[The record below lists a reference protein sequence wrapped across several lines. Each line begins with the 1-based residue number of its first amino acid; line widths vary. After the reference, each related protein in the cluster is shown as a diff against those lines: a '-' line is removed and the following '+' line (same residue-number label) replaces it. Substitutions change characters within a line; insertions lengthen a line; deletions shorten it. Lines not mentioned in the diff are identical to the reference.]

1 MNSRR
6 STPSGDGRGQGRG
19 GAPRGGSPRGG
30 DNSRGG
36 SRSGGSRGGSQGGFR
51 SDGPRRDD
59 RGGFRAERDGSRSR
73 FGRPAEGGPRS
84 DAPRRD
90 DRGGSQGGFRSD
102 GPRRDDRG
110 GFRSDAPRR
119 DDRGSQGGFR
129 SDGPRRDDRGSQ
141 GGFRS
146 DGPRRDDRGG
156 SRGGF
161 RSDAPRRDDRGS
173 QGGFRSDGP
182 RRDDRGGFRA
192 ERDGSRS
199 RFGRPAEGGP
209 RSDAPRRDD
218 RGGFRSDAPRR
229 DDRGSQGGFRSD
241 GPRRDDR
248 GGFRSDGPRR
258 DDRGSQGGFRS
269 DGPRRDDRGGSRG
282 RFGADRGRAD
292 APGAGSRSRF
302 GRAGR
307 ADEVQTIGGKRAGSY
322 GERRTVADRGPAKA
336 ERRPGAIDN
345 DRFKTA
351 RQPKRDSDFY
361 DRDYVDERDT
371 TEVPDGVRLQK
382 VLAQAGVASRRAC
395 EDMIGDG
402 RVTVDGQVVRRFGAR
417 VDPAKQVIHVDGK
430 RLPTMPDLVYLAIN
444 KPIGVVSTMSDP
456 DGRPSLADFVADRTE
471 RLFHVGRLDTETEGL
486 ILLTNDGE
494 LANRL
499 THPSYGV
506 QKKYWA
512 KVPGRIERDLGRR
525 LKKGIELEDGIAKA
539 DSFTLVQEHGQQALV
554 EVVLHEGRK
563 HIVRRMLEEVG
574 HPVIDLARIEFGPV
588 KLGRLKPG
596 TVRALTVKEV
606 GELYAAVGL

>member
-1 MNSRR
+1 MGRSSDGPRR
-6 STPSGDGRGQGRG
+6 DDR
-19 GAPRGGSPRGG
+19 
-30 DNSRGG
+30 
-36 SRSGGSRGGSQGGFR
+36 GSQGGFR
-51 SDGPRRDD
+51 SDG
-59 RGGFRAERDGSRSR
+59 
-73 FGRPAEGGPRS
+73 
-84 DAPRRD
+84 
-90 DRGGSQGGFRSD
+90 
-102 GPRRDDRG
+102 
-110 GFRSDAPRR
+110 PRR

-156 SRGGF
+156 SRGGSQGGF
-161 RSDAPRRDDRGS
+161 RSDAPRRDDR
-173 QGGFRSDGP
+173 GGFRSDGP
-182 RRDDRGGFRA
+182 RRDDRGGSRGGSQGGFRA

-218 RGGFRSDAPRR
+218 RGGFRSD
-229 DDRGSQGGFRSD
+229 
-241 GPRRDDR
+241 
-248 GGFRSDGPRR
+248 GPRR

-269 DGPRRDDRGGSRG
+269 DGPRRDDRGSQGGFRSDAPRRDDRGGSRG
-282 RFGADRGRAD
+282 RFGADRGRGD

>member
-1 MNSRR
+1 MNNRR
-6 STPSGDGRGQGRG
+6 GTPSGEGRGQSRG
-19 GAPRGGSPRGG
+19 GAPRGGNPR
-30 DNSRGG
+30 
-36 SRSGGSRGGSQGGFR
+36 GGSRGGS
-51 SDGPRRDD
+51 SS
-59 RGGFRAERDGSRSR
+59 GGFRAG
-73 FGRPAEGGPRS
+73 
-84 DAPRRD
+84 
-90 DRGGSQGGFRSD
+90 
-102 GPRRDDRG
+102 RG

-119 DDRGSQGGFR
+119 DDRGGFGARDDRGGFGADRGGSRSRYGRPAEGDRGGFR
-129 SDGPRRDDRGSQ
+129 SEGPRRDDRQGFESRGER

-146 DGPRRDDRGG
+146 EAPRRDDRGGFRPERRDEREAPRRDDRGGFGARDDRGGFRADRGGFREQRGGFRDDRGGSGRRDDREGPRSGAPRRDDRGG
-156 SRGGF
+156 SRGGTG
-161 RSDAPRRDDRGS
+161 RPGRRDEI
-173 QGGFRSDGP
+173 QTI
-182 RRDDRGGFRA
+182 GGFRA
-192 ERDGSRS
+192 DRYGRS
-199 RFGRPAEGGP
+199 RPAQGRPA
-209 RSDAPRRDD
+209 
-218 RGGFRSDAPRR
+218 
-229 DDRGSQGGFRSD
+229 QGG
-241 GPRRDDR
+241 
-248 GGFRSDGPRR
+248 
-258 DDRGSQGGFRS
+258 
-269 DGPRRDDRGGSRG
+269 
-282 RFGADRGRAD
+282 
-292 APGAGSRSRF
+292 
-302 GRAGR
+302 
-307 ADEVQTIGGKRAGSY
+307 
-322 GERRTVADRGPAKA
+322 RTVPERASAPKTG
-336 ERRPGAIDN
+336 RRPGTIEN

-371 TEVPDGVRLQK
+371 TEVPGGVRLQK

-395 EDMIGDG
+395 EELIGDG

-430 RLPTMPDLVYLAIN
+430 RLPTMPDLVYFAIN

-456 DGRPSLADFVADRTE
+456 DGRPSLADYVADRTE

-486 ILLTNDGE
+486 IILTNDGE

-512 KVPGRIERDLGRR
+512 KVPGRIKPDLARR
-525 LKKGIELEDGIAKA
+525 LKKGIELEDGLAKA
-539 DSFTLVQEHGQQALV
+539 DSFALVQEHGQQALV
-554 EVVLHEGRK
+554 EIVLHEGRK